1 MHLGDSGIP
10 AAYILIHGDRTHS
23 SGHWCRGSVATIII
37 RSFLSAVPTM
47 YSLVSYL
54 LVAVI
59 IQIFISI
66 PWPSLRQRAWTWG
79 LKKHDALSGL
89 PQEPPT
95 VFFGAPFLG
104 SLYGLL
110 SRGVSYYET
119 IRDQVKQSVYTT
131 WIVSQKFYIIT
142 CPELISKI
150 NRKQRVISSNGPF
163 IQTVYGKILSLDK
176 SSMEILSSADK
187 SGKSLVKDSHDM
199 YHTVLKPGNSAMEKM
214 LFDTLSIFPVHLR
227 SSMAQSE
234 ADIPIDLM
242 RLLRTSVTMAMAD
255 ALYGSTNPFAS
266 DPTLVGDFWN
276 FEDGI
281 MMLVMNI
288 VPSWTAPK
296 AVRGRERMVDAF
308 RSHAQR
314 TRNEPS
320 SGGISGLVRQNREL
334 HQRYKC
340 SDDHTARAELGL
352 FLGLTTSLVPALF
365 WLVGKVSTWDDGRLL
380 DAIRNELSHVI
391 QRTQEGKKGG
401 TNGRLTR
408 TLSVS
413 TLKAKCPLYMSTARE
428 VLRFTAAGIAAFE
441 VLEDTILESSQGGR
455 QRLHH
460 LKKGAALQIPATAV
474 HTDESVWGPDAREFV
489 PGRFMAADARNKV
502 HPSAFRAFGG
512 GSTLCPG
519 RHIAEDMML
528 AMAAVILTG
537 FDLRFVGP
545 VGLPD
550 QDRSQMTSMMKPEG
564 PCPVLFEAREGGSA
578 DAIWVF
584 TS

>member
-1 MHLGDSGIP
+1 M
-10 AAYILIHGDRTHS
+10 S
-23 SGHWCRGSVATIII
+23 SI
-37 RSFLSAVPTM
+37 
-47 YSLVSYL
+47 VSYV

-66 PWPSLRQRAWTWG
+66 PWPSLKQRAWTSG
-79 LKKHDALSGL
+79 LKKYNTLSGS

-95 VFFGAPFLG
+95 VFFGLPFLG

-142 CPELISKI
+142 SPELISKV
-150 NRKQRVISSNGPF
+150 NRKQQVISSNGPF
-163 IQTVYGKILSLDK
+163 IETVYGKILSLDK
-176 SSMEILSSADK
+176 SSLEILSSPSK
-187 SGKSLVKDSHDM
+187 NGKSLVKDSHDM
-199 YHTVLKPGNSAMEKM
+199 YHTVLKPGHTVMEKM
-214 LFDTLSIFPVHLR
+214 LFDTLSKFPGHFH
-227 SSMAQSE
+227 SSMAQFGS
-234 ADIPIDLM
+234 DSPIDLM
-242 RLLRTSVTMAMAD
+242 TLLRTSVAMAMAD
-255 ALYGSTNPFAS
+255 ALYGPTNPFSS
-266 DPTLVGDFWN
+266 DPSLMDDFWN

-288 VPSWTAPK
+288 FPSWTAPN

-308 RSHAQR
+308 RSHAR
-314 TRNEPS
+314 RARDSHSIE
-320 SGGISGLVRQNREL
+320 GISGLVTQTRDL
-334 HQRYKC
+334 HQRYEC
-340 SDDHTARAELGL
+340 SEDHTARAELGL

-365 WLVGKVSTWDDGRLL
+365 WLVGKVSSWDEGRLL
-380 DAIRNELSHVI
+380 GVVRGELTPVV
-391 QRTQEGKKGG
+391 QRADEGKQSKSPS
-401 TNGRLTR
+401 RLTR
-408 TLSVS
+408 TLSIS
-413 TLKAKCPLYMSTARE
+413 TLRAKCPLYMSTVRE

-441 VLEDTILESSQGGR
+441 VLEDTVLESSQGGR

-474 HTDESVWGPDAREFV
+474 HTDESVWGPDAAEFV
-489 PGRFMAADARNKV
+489 PQRFMAPDSRNKV

-528 AMAAVILTG
+528 GMAAVVLTE

-550 QDRSQMTSMMKPEG
+550 PNRSQMTSMMKPEG
-564 PCPVLFEAREGGSA
+564 ACPVVFEARDGYSE
-578 DAIWVF
+578 DAVWAF
-584 TS
+584 TA

>member
-1 MHLGDSGIP
+1 MFSI
-10 AAYILIHGDRTHS
+10 
-23 SGHWCRGSVATIII
+23 
-37 RSFLSAVPTM
+37 
-47 YSLVSYL
+47 VSYV

-66 PWPSLRQRAWTWG
+66 PWPSLKQRAWTLG
-79 LKKHDALSGL
+79 FKKHNASSGS

-95 VFFGAPFLG
+95 VFFGLPFLG

-142 CPELISKI
+142 SPELISKV
-150 NRKQRVISSNGPF
+150 NRKQQVISSNGPF

-176 SSMEILSSADK
+176 SSLEILSSPSK
-187 SGKSLVKDSHDM
+187 HGKSLVKDSHDM
-199 YHTVLKPGNSAMEKM
+199 YHTVLKPGHSIMEKM
-214 LFDTLSIFPVHLR
+214 LFDTLSKFPGHFH
-227 SSMAQSE
+227 SSMAQFGS
-234 ADIPIDLM
+234 DSPVDLM
-242 RLLRTSVTMAMAD
+242 SLLRTSVSMAMAD
-255 ALYGSTNPFAS
+255 ALYGPTNPFSS
-266 DPTLVGDFWN
+266 DSSLMDDFWN

-288 VPSWTAPK
+288 FPSWTAAK
-296 AVRGRERMVDAF
+296 AVRGRERMVEAF
-308 RSHAQR
+308 RSHGR
-314 TRNEPS
+314 RIRDDPS
-320 SGGISGLVRQNREL
+320 IRGISGLVTQNRDL
-334 HQRYKC
+334 HQRYEC
-340 SDDHTARAELGL
+340 SEDHTARAELGL

-365 WLVGKVSTWDDGRLL
+365 WLVGKVSSWDEGRLL
-380 DAIRNELSHVI
+380 DAIRNELIPVVQSM
-391 QRTQEGKKGG
+391 RDRKTGKSP
-401 TNGRLTR
+401 GRLTQS
-408 TLSVS
+408 LSIS
-413 TLKAKCPLYMSTARE
+413 TIRAKCPLYKSTIRE

-441 VLEDTILESSQGGR
+441 VLEDTVLESSQGGR
-455 QRLHH
+455 QRRHH

-474 HTDESVWGPDAREFV
+474 HTDESVWGPDAAEFV
-489 PGRFMAADARNKV
+489 PQRFMAPDSRSKV

-528 AMAAVILTG
+528 GMAAVVLTE

-550 QDRSQMTSMMKPEG
+550 PNRSQMTSMMKPEG
-564 PCPVLFEAREGGSA
+564 PCPVFFEARDGYSG
-578 DAIWVF
+578 DAIWTF
-584 TS
+584 TA

>member
-1 MHLGDSGIP
+1 MR
-10 AAYILIHGDRTHS
+10 ILIHP
-23 SGHWCRGSVATIII
+23 
-37 RSFLSAVPTM
+37 FLITTFTM
-47 YSLVSYL
+47 SSLVSYL

-59 IQIFISI
+59 IQIFISV

-79 LKKHDALSGL
+79 LKRHDALSGL

-95 VFFGAPFLG
+95 VFFGTPFLG

-163 IQTVYGKILSLDK
+163 VQTVYGKILSLDK
-176 SSMEILSSADK
+176 TSLELLSSASKD
-187 SGKSLVKDSHDM
+187 GNSLVKDSHDM
-199 YHTVLKPGNSAMEKM
+199 YHTVLKPGNSVMERM
-214 LFDTLSIFPVHLR
+214 LFDTISKFPVHLR
-227 SSMAQSE
+227 SSMSQSE
-234 ADIPIDLM
+234 GDTPIDLM
-242 RLLRTSVTMAMAD
+242 KLLRTSVTMAMAD
-255 ALYGSTNPFAS
+255 ALYGPTNPFSS
-266 DPTLVGDFWN
+266 DPSLVDEFWN

-288 VPSWTAPK
+288 IPSWTAPK

-308 RSHAQR
+308 RSHAQK
-314 TRNEPS
+314 TRNQPTS
-320 SGGISGLVRQNREL
+320 CGLPGLVRQNREL
-334 HQRYKC
+334 HQWYSC
-340 SDDHTARAELGL
+340 SEDHTARAELGL

-365 WLVGKVSTWDDGRLL
+365 WLVGKVSTWDDGHLL
-380 DAIRNELSHVI
+380 DAIRDELTPVI
-391 QRTQEGKKGG
+391 QRTQHDKKGG
-401 TNGRLTR
+401 ANGRLVR

-474 HTDESVWGPDAREFV
+474 HTDESVWGPDAADFV
-489 PGRFMAADARNKV
+489 PQRFMAINAGNKV

-528 AMAAVILTG
+528 AMAAVILTE

-550 QDRSQMTSMMKPEG
+550 PDRSQMTSMMKPEG
-564 PCPVLFEAREGGSA
+564 PCPVLFEARDAVSG
-578 DAIWVF
+578 DAIWGF
-584 TS
+584 TA

>member
-1 MHLGDSGIP
+1 M
-10 AAYILIHGDRTHS
+10 S
-23 SGHWCRGSVATIII
+23 SI
-37 RSFLSAVPTM
+37 
-47 YSLVSYL
+47 VSYL

-79 LKKHDALSGL
+79 HKKHDGVSGS

-95 VFFGAPFLG
+95 VFFGLPFLG

-119 IRDQVKQSVYTT
+119 IRDQVKESVYTT

-142 CPELISKI
+142 CPELISKV

-163 IQTVYGKILSLDK
+163 IETVYGKILSLDK
-176 SSMEILSSADK
+176 LSLEILSSSSKD
-187 SGKSLVKDSHDM
+187 GKSLVKDSHDM
-199 YHTVLKPGNSAMEKM
+199 YHTVLKPGHGVMEKM
-214 LFDTLSIFPVHLR
+214 LFDTLSRFPGHFR
-227 SSMAQSE
+227 SSMVQLES
-234 ADIPIDLM
+234 DSPIDLM
-242 RLLRTSVTMAMAD
+242 SLLRKSVSMAMAD
-255 ALYGSTNPFAS
+255 ALYGPTNPFSAEPS
-266 DPTLVGDFWN
+266 LIDDFWN

-288 VPSWTAPK
+288 FPSWTAPK

-308 RSHAQR
+308 RSHARR
-314 TRNEPS
+314 TRDDPLIK
-320 SGGISGLVRQNREL
+320 GTSGLVRQNRDL
-334 HQRYKC
+334 HKRYEC
-340 SDDHTARAELGL
+340 SEDHTARAELGL

-365 WLVGKVSTWDDGRLL
+365 WLVGKVSSWDDGRLL
-380 DAIRNELSHVI
+380 DAIRNELATVI
-391 QRTQEGKKGG
+391 QRTQEGNKGKSPG
-401 TNGRLTR
+401 LHTQN
-408 TLSVS
+408 LSIS
-413 TLKAKCPLYMSTARE
+413 TLRANCPLYISTVRE

-441 VLEDTILESSQGGR
+441 VLEDTVLESSQGGR

-474 HTDESVWGPDAREFV
+474 HTDESVWGPDAAHFV
-489 PGRFMAADARNKV
+489 PQRFVAPDSRNKV

-528 AMAAVILTG
+528 GMAAVVLTE

-550 QDRSQMTSMMKPEG
+550 PNRSQMTSMMKPEG
-564 PCPVLFEAREGGSA
+564 PCPVIFEARDGYSE
-578 DAIWVF
+578 DAVWAF
-584 TS
+584 TT